1 MTSDVKLR
9 GEGEEGKG
17 DRYGEGKFV
26 RGRVGRKNFVCVCW
40 CVFVLLLT
48 FFCAKMTIYYF
59 FPKKVLININM
70 V

>member
-9 GEGEEGKG
+9 GEGEEI
-17 DRYGEGKFV
+17 DMV
-26 RGRVGRKNFVCVCW
+26 RVSLSGGVLGGRILCVCV

>member
-26 RGRVGRKNFVCVCW
+26 RGRVVCVCF
-40 CVFVLLLT
+40 CFVVDIFLCKNDNLLFL
-48 FFCAKMTIYYF
+48 
-59 FPKKVLININM
+59 PKEGVN
-70 V
+70 